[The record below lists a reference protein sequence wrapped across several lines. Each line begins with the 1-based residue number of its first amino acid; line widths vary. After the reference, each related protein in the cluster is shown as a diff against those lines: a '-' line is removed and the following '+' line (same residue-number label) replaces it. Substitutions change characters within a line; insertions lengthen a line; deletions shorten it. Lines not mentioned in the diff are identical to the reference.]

1 MSQAVNRPMN
11 SIALLG
17 SYWTKLFHPAF
28 DLDPEAVYAEYLKM
42 QDLEHPE
49 YMIFIY
55 PEI

>member
-1 MSQAVNRPMN
+1 MN